1 MSLPS
6 DPAARKA
13 IKKCMDEL
21 SASMSRIDGE
31 RDFIKEAIANI
42 CEEYEMS
49 KKTFRKLAKVYHK
62 QNFSKEVADTI
73 QITSVDSIP
82 YVLKDSIMWERVLVQ
97 KDTIVRYKRS
107 FVPQTR
113 FEKRIEY
120 ILGRQFAYTITIR

>member
-21 SASMSRIDGE
+21 SASMTRIDGE
-31 RDFIKEAIANI
+31 RDFIKEAIVNI

-62 QNFSKEVADTI
+62 QNFSKEVAEHEEFETMYE
-73 QITSVDSIP
+73 QLTGETS
-82 YVLKDSIMWERVLVQ
+82 
-97 KDTIVRYKRS
+97 
-107 FVPQTR
+107 
-113 FEKRIEY
+113 
-120 ILGRQFAYTITIR
+120 LGDIK

>member
-21 SASMSRIDGE
+21 SASMARIDGE
-31 RDFIKEAIANI
+31 RDFIKEAIDNI

-62 QNFSKEVADTI
+62 QNFSKEVA
-73 QITSVDSIP
+73 
-82 YVLKDSIMWERVLVQ
+82 EHEE
-97 KDTIVRYKRS
+97 
-107 FVPQTR
+107 
-113 FEKRIEY
+113 FETMYEQLTGET
-120 ILGRQFAYTITIR
+120 ILGDIN

>member
-21 SASMSRIDGE
+21 SASMARIDGE
-31 RDFIKEAIANI
+31 RDFIKEAIDNI

-62 QNFSKEVADTI
+62 QNFSKEVAEHEEFETMYE
-73 QITSVDSIP
+73 QLTGETS
-82 YVLKDSIMWERVLVQ
+82 
-97 KDTIVRYKRS
+97 
-107 FVPQTR
+107 
-113 FEKRIEY
+113 
-120 ILGRQFAYTITIR
+120 LGDIN

>member
-21 SASMSRIDGE
+21 SASMARIDGE
-31 RDFIKEAIANI
+31 RDFIKEAIDNI

-62 QNFSKEVADTI
+62 QNFSKEVAEHEEFETMYE
-73 QITSVDSIP
+73 QLTGETS
-82 YVLKDSIMWERVLVQ
+82 
-97 KDTIVRYKRS
+97 
-107 FVPQTR
+107 
-113 FEKRIEY
+113 
-120 ILGRQFAYTITIR
+120 LGVVN

>member
-21 SASMSRIDGE
+21 SASMARTEGE
-31 RDFIKEAIANI
+31 RTFIKEAINNI

-62 QNFSKEVADTI
+62 QNFSREVAENEEFETMYE
-73 QITSVDSIP
+73 QITGETS
-82 YVLKDSIMWERVLVQ
+82 
-97 KDTIVRYKRS
+97 
-107 FVPQTR
+107 
-113 FEKRIEY
+113 
-120 ILGRQFAYTITIR
+120 LGDIK

>member
-21 SASMSRIDGE
+21 SASMARIDGE

-62 QNFSKEVADTI
+62 QNFSREVA
-73 QITSVDSIP
+73 
-82 YVLKDSIMWERVLVQ
+82 ENEE
-97 KDTIVRYKRS
+97 
-107 FVPQTR
+107 
-113 FEKRIEY
+113 FETMYEQLTGETT
-120 ILGRQFAYTITIR
+120 LGDIN

>member
-21 SASMSRIDGE
+21 SASMARIDGE
-31 RDFIKEAIANI
+31 RDFIKEAIDNI

-62 QNFSKEVADTI
+62 QNFSKEVA
-73 QITSVDSIP
+73 
-82 YVLKDSIMWERVLVQ
+82 EHEE
-97 KDTIVRYKRS
+97 
-107 FVPQTR
+107 
-113 FEKRIEY
+113 FETMYEQLTGETT
-120 ILGRQFAYTITIR
+120 LGDIN